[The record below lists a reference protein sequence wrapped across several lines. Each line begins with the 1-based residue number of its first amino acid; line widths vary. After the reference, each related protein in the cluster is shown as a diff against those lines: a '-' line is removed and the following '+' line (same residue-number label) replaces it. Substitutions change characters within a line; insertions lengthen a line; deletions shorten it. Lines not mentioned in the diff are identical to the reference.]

1 MGAFTFY
8 ERECGGRLGVERR
21 EDDSYTFATV
31 EEDSRS
37 TFLVLD
43 RGEVEAL
50 VSVLSE
56 LLDSPPIT

>member
-1 MGAFTFY
+1 MGGFTFY
-8 ERECGGRLGVERR
+8 ERECGGRLEVARR

-31 EEDSRS
+31 EPDGRS

-50 VSVLSE
+50 VTALSE
-56 LLDSPPIT
+56 LLNSPPIT